1 MKEHSLNIT
10 ELIAGSSVNIICKD
24 FCKEKLFI
32 FILNTMVAM
41 RCYPKIKWPPSLH
54 GRITRCRRV
63 IALGEITLWLGFP
76 VLGLRA
82 FLDNCHSY
90 I

>member
-10 ELIAGSSVNIICKD
+10 ELIAGSSANIICKD

-41 RCYPKIKWPPSLH
+41 RCYPKSKWPPGLH
-54 GRITRCRRV
+54 GGITRCRRV
-63 IALGEITLWLGFP
+63 IALGEITL
-76 VLGLRA
+76 
-82 FLDNCHSY
+82 
-90 I
+90 